1 MTILRSYF
9 IVLIFFFCSCMI
21 LPFWIKTSPLDT
33 HLNSAFMPP
42 SLMHYLGT
50 DELGRDLFSRICFG
64 ARTTLLI
71 GFFSVTLASFLGT
84 FLGLIAGYWG
94 GKVDLLICQCIDISL
109 AFPSLLLAIGITVVL
124 PPGFFSVVLALGLT
138 GWASF
143 TRLIRSETMVLKNMD
158 YVLASKSLGGN
169 SLYIVIRHVL
179 PNCIYLLIVSIS
191 LQLGSFMLAESGLSF
206 LGLGIP
212 QPNPTLGGMIA
223 SGKDYLYTSPWIP
236 LFPGILIALI
246 VLFVN
251 LIGDGIQKQLD
262 PKRNKN

>member
-1 MTILRSYF
+1 MKILRFYY
-9 IVLIFFFCSCMI
+9 ILLIILFLFCMAFPFF
-21 LPFWIKTSPLDT
+21 LHTSPLDT
-33 HLNSAFMPP
+33 HLNAAFKPP
-42 SLMHYLGT
+42 SFSHWLGT
-50 DELGRDLFSRICFG
+50 DELGRDIFSRICFG

-71 GFFSVTLASFLGT
+71 GVFSVAFASVLGT
-84 FLGLIAGYWG
+84 ILGLFAGFWG
-94 GKVDLLICQCIDISL
+94 GKIDIFICQCIDISL

-124 PPGFFSVVLALGLT
+124 PPGFFSVVIALGLT

-143 TRLIRSETMVLKNMD
+143 TRLIRSETLVLKNMD
-158 YVLASKSLGGN
+158 YVSASKSLGGD
-169 SLYIVIRHVL
+169 SFYIVFRHIL
-179 PNCIYLLIVSIS
+179 PNCVYLLIISIS

-223 SGKDYLYTSPWIP
+223 SGKDYLYSSPWIP

-262 PKRNKN
+262 PKRNKS

>member
-1 MTILRSYF
+1 MTILRAYF
-9 IVLIFFFCSCMI
+9 IVLIFFFVLCMT
-21 LPFWIKTSPLDT
+21 LPFCVQNSPFDT
-33 HLNSAFMPP
+33 HLNSTFKSP
-42 SLMHYLGT
+42 SLVHFLGT
-50 DELGRDLFSRICFG
+50 DELGRDIFSRICYG

-71 GFFSVTLASFLGT
+71 GVFSVTLASILGT
-84 FLGLIAGYWG
+84 VLGLIAGFWG
-94 GKVDLLICQCIDISL
+94 GKIDLLICQCIDISL

-143 TRLIRSETMVLKNMD
+143 TRLIRSETLVLKNLD
-158 YVLASKSLGGN
+158 YVSASKSLGGN
-169 SLYIVIRHVL
+169 SLYIIIQHIL

-223 SGKDYLYTSPWIP
+223 SGKDYLYSSPWIP
-236 LFPGILIALI
+236 LIPGILIALV

-262 PKRNKN
+262 PKRNKT